1 MITSNQLGAGP
12 VSTVFQ
18 NSVLLLGF
26 GLAVGAVT
34 VGVWAAKG
42 TRGLNG
48 FGRSRRRR

>member
-1 MITSNQLGAGP
+1 MNGFGAGP

-48 FGRSRRRR
+48 ARRRR